1 MELPKKKDGNISIV
15 KKQDLK
21 LRSHSKSEEESQGLL
36 KLESYIKDKSED
48 EFNVDIGPRLE
59 DLQKESEHYG
69 QEELS
74 FTATKDS
81 GGDDEEEDIGE
92 VQLKISDKIMPKINP
107 LREDELSEEERE
119 LLLDT
124 DENLR
129 VSDVILSNINKKRIN
144 DFLEER
150 KFAEELVSVGLCPM
164 NRILMYG
171 ASGTGKTMLTRA
183 LANEIG
189 FNMLAVNIAEALS
202 KGNAATNIHKIF
214 AIAKR
219 HPYCMIYLDECDSVA
234 WNRSDDGRGEDP
246 SMRRALTSIFQ
257 CMDRMDDTN
266 TVICASTNLLT
277 NCDPAFER
285 RWNMKMEFRRP
296 KLSLKDD
303 IRKFASKYKGF
314 VVVDDVDRNFAAVVE
329 KRTSMSY
336 YELEMLVNN
345 GLKRAV
351 MDRSYKV
358 SMNDIFKEI
367 ATHMRIKY
375 ELGTG
380 EEDTSVLRSS
390 LAGNDR

>member
-1 MELPKKKDGNISIV
+1 MELPKKTGDSLNLIRKE
-15 KKQDLK
+15 DLK
-21 LRSHSKSEEESQGLL
+21 LKKKEETPISNLIELEDAIRGRSEEEFDIQ
-36 KLESYIKDKSED
+36 
-48 EFNVDIGPRLE
+48 IGPKME
-59 DLQKESEHYG
+59 ELQEEQKHYG
-69 QEELS
+69 EEELS
-74 FTATKDS
+74 FTETKDTS
-81 GGDDEEEDIGE
+81 DEEEEDIGE
-92 VQLKISDKIMPKINP
+92 VELKISDKLMPKLRP
-107 LREDELSEEERE
+107 LDLDTLTEEERS
-119 LLLDT
+119 LLMPI

-144 DFLEER
+144 DFLTER
-150 KFAEELVSVGLCPM
+150 EHAEELVDVGLCPM

-202 KGNAATNIHKIF
+202 RGNAATNIHKIF
-214 AIAKR
+214 SIAER
-219 HPYCMIYLDECDSVA
+219 NPYCMIYLDECDSVA

-257 CMDRMDDTN
+257 CMDRMNDRN

-296 KLSLKDD
+296 TLSLKDD

-314 VVVDDVDRNFAAVVE
+314 KIIDDVDRNFERVVE
-329 KRTSMSY
+329 RRSSMSY

-351 MDRSYKV
+351 IDGTYEV
-358 SMNDIFKEI
+358 SMNSIFKEI
-367 ATHMRIKY
+367 AVHMRIKY
-375 ELGTG
+375 ELGTA
-380 EEDTSVLRSS
+380 EENEKVYSSS
-390 LAGNDR
+390 LAGNER